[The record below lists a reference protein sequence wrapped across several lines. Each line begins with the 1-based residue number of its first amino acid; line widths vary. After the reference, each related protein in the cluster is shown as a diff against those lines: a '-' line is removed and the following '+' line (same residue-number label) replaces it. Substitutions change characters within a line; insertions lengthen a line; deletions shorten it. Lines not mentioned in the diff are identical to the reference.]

1 MNMRKAQNI
10 LFIAS
15 ISPFLR
21 LTRQRDCAAAGRI
34 GYFILV
40 DFHEDDLGFF
50 IQRPDEL
57 VNGHGARCKLMDD
70 RFKGLGI

>member
-1 MNMRKAQNI
+1 MSMSKTQRI

-21 LTRQRDCAAAGRI
+21 LARQSDCAAAGRI
-34 GYFILV
+34 GCFFLV

-50 IQRPDEL
+50 VQRADEL